1 MMLVKRNGKIQPLKS
16 AILNDPEVLVDFLE
30 EVERN
35 SCKSVIEKSALNT
48 QKKHAEINQRVS
60 ILQTAI

>member
-1 MMLVKRNGKIQPLKS
+1 MMLVKRNGKIQLLKKS
-16 AILNDPEVLVDFLE
+16 ILNDPEVLVDFLE

-48 QKKHAEINQRVS
+48 KKHAEINQRAS